1 MTRSRTGRGRF
12 KPWARQVPQ
21 AARTDRA
28 RRRARRR
35 NFRTLKVP
43 PGGAGEGR
51 GHPPHLTMIP
61 RTGLRDAG
69 TPIFKTKG
77 PAFQPAQ
84 TSLTLTLHLE
94 RELHS
99 HVSRPGGL
107 EQRWQSVQVAE
118 GVPPVAEPAVGGRDV
133 VPSILG

>member
-28 RRRARRR
+28 RSRARRT
-35 NFRTLKVP
+35 NFRTLKSP
-43 PGGAGEGR
+43 SGGAHEGK
-51 GHPPHLTMIP
+51 GPPPTLDNDTPNPPP
-61 RTGLRDAG
+61 RRWEANFQD
-69 TPIFKTKG
+69 KG

-84 TSLTLTLHLE
+84 VVFTLTLHLE

-99 HVSRPGGL
+99 HVSRPGLL
-107 EQRWQSVQVAE
+107 EQRWQSVQVTE
-118 GVPPVAEPAVGGRDV
+118 GVSPVAEPAVGGTDV
-133 VPSILG
+133 VPSSLG